1 MAPNSNRKSII
12 PPQVKCA
19 FKPRKPRMRVI
30 KKFKVF
36 RFTNLPEEEE
46 SQHFTSSGS
55 EIKRCIGT
63 PQHDDPFEYAHSPD
77 HSGYVTC
84 EPGCCELDDDAVS
97 NLPESQEGYEHHET
111 CQLGDDHGE
120 DYKHKSSQLDDNDDI
135 LFHSDDD
142 LEDVDCQPENH
153 VTCEPES
160 CELDDDAAS
169 NLPES
174 QEGYEHHKTCQLGYD
189 YDEDYECESSQL
201 DDIVCHSDDDL
212 EDADCQAEYHEVV
225 RTEPEDDYEEPYSPE
240 PEEKSADFYGS
251 QVKPFS
257 SPCDDDD
264 DDDDTSDAAVDST
277 CDSTSSHESE
287 LECETCTQHSHDYGS
302 LQLDDGDDSFCPL
315 NSPEP
320 LSPPRPEEYFDCKLC
335 VKMARE
341 SVVTPCGHLFCGDCL
356 DKWLNFFTSEMECP
370 VCRSK
375 VLGSSIIPISP
386 PPWWQLRP

>member
-111 CQLGDDHGE
+111 CQL
-120 DYKHKSSQLDDNDDI
+120 
-135 LFHSDDD
+135 
-142 LEDVDCQPENH
+142 
-153 VTCEPES
+153 
-160 CELDDDAAS
+160 
-169 NLPES
+169 
-174 QEGYEHHKTCQLGYD
+174 
-189 YDEDYECESSQL
+189 DYECESSQL

-212 EDADCQAEYHEVV
+212 EDADCQPEYHEVV

-257 SPCDDDD
+257 SPCNDD

-302 LQLDDGDDSFCPL
+302 LQLDDGDDSFCPV

-341 SVVTPCGHLFCGDCL
+341 PVVTPCGHLFCGDCL
-356 DKWLNFFTSEMECP
+356 DKWLNFFTSEMQCP